1 METRKAN
8 QNNFTKDTKT
18 GQAEEMRTDNVFFED
33 YANMSD
39 TEIAKLREKRRARAS
54 FSGKVL
60 NTYVPEEYK
69 NKNLHYEWVI
79 YDPVVVD
86 SKIKDG
92 WVVVSNEAL
101 ANLKGCS
108 TTSEVKIPSGLSNNR
123 GEPEYLILMAIHK
136 VLFEEDMMAKRKRMH
151 DFDVNI
157 NTGDAIVDDK
167 GEQVKEKLT
176 LKEVSIE

>member
-8 QNNFTKDTKT
+8 NNFTKDVKS
-18 GQAEEMRTDNVFFED
+18 GQSIEMRTDNVFFES

-39 TEIAKLREKRRARAS
+39 AEIAKLREKRHARAS

-60 NTYVPEEYK
+60 NTYIPDEFK
-69 NKNLHYEWVI
+69 NKNLYYEWVV

-92 WVVVSNEAL
+92 WVIVSNEAL

-108 TTSEVKIPSGLSNNR
+108 TSSEVKIPSGISNNR

-136 VLFEEDMMAKRKRMH
+136 VLHDEDIEAKKKRMR
-151 DFDVNI
+151 DFDANI
-157 NTGDAIVDDK
+157 NTGDAIVDEK
-167 GEQVKEKLT
+167 GNSVKENIT